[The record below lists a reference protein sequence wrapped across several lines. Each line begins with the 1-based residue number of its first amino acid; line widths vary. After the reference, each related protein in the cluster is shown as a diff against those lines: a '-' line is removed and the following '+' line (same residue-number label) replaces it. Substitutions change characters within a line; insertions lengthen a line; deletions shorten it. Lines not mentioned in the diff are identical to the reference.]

1 MSRILL
7 LLALCLPWVAIAQP
21 APAEWRLLDDPQL
34 DGLIAEALAANPDV
48 RTAAAR
54 LALAEAEFDATR
66 AARRPELGLNAG
78 GERRTN
84 SRHARREDPSLKSHT
99 ANITLGAA
107 ASYEVDL
114 WGRLA
119 KAAEAG
125 RAETLASA
133 ADLDAARLSI
143 AAEVA
148 TTWFS
153 LRNELFET
161 DLLARHQAAARQQLT
176 LLQQRQNAGLIGAD
190 EIAAQHSMLAQLDAE
205 RAEHKRLLAA
215 WQHRLAALLGQ
226 SGATEPPKL
235 ATSAWPEF
243 SAPATLTTELIGR
256 RPDVRAAYAR
266 VAARQAGVGAAKAAT
281 LPSLNLTANGFF
293 SGDSLRDLLNRGS
306 LAGWLAGQINLP
318 LFDGGRRK
326 ARVRTAEAELSLA
339 AADYTATTVRAFQ
352 ETADALTAVETA
364 RDRLHAAQAD
374 LAARSQRLAVAQT
387 RIEAGLYD
395 RLDLLVTQINRL
407 DAERDE
413 ARARLNQTLAGIAL
427 ARSLAAG
434 FGLDVTSPSSHQH
447 EKPPV
452 PSDRLAHRTANR
464 VFGVGR

>member
-1 MSRILL
+1 MKRLFLSIVLSFT
-7 LLALCLPWVAIAQP
+7 VAAHADP
-21 APAEWRLLDDPQL
+21 TPTTWRLLDDPQL

-66 AARRPELGLNAG
+66 ADRRPELGLNAG

-84 SRHARREDPSLKSHT
+84 SRHARRDDPSLKSPSS
-99 ANITLGAA
+99 NFTLGAS
-107 ASYEVDL
+107 ASYEIDL

-148 TTWFS
+148 TTWVS
-153 LRNELFET
+153 LRSELFET

-176 LLQQRQNAGLIGAD
+176 LLQHRQNAGLIGAD
-190 EIAAQHSMLAQLDAE
+190 EIAAQHSLLAQLEAE
-205 RAEHKRLLAA
+205 RAEHTRLLAA

-226 SGATEPPKL
+226 STAIEPPNVGTADWPKL
-235 ATSAWPEF
+235 
-243 SAPATLTTELIGR
+243 SAPVVLTTELIGL

-266 VAARQAGVGAAKAAT
+266 VAARQADVGSAKAAT

-326 ARVRTAEAELSLA
+326 ARVRTAEAELA
-339 AADYTATTVRAFQ
+339 VGTADYTATTVRAFQ

-374 LAARSQRLAVAQT
+374 LAARSQRLSVAQT
-387 RIEAGLYD
+387 RLEAGLAD
-395 RLDLLVTQINRL
+395 RLELLGAQINRL

-413 ARARLNQTLAGIAL
+413 ARARLNQTLAGITL
-427 ARSLAAG
+427 ARALAAG
-434 FGLDVTSPSSHQH
+434 FGLEVTSPSTLQH
-447 EKPPV
+447 EKIPV
-452 PSDRLAHRTANR
+452 PPARLAHRTANR